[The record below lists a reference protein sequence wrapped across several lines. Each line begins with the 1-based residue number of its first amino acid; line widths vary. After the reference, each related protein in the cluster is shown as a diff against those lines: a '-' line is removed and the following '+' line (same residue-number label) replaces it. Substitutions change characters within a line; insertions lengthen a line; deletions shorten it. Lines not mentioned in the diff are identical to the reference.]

1 MTVSPGREHHRSAPD
16 FLRNQSR
23 VSDVGVDVEHIVDHQ
38 AKVDESGTDAFVLFY
53 QAEYPGMVRLAH
65 ALTGSAESAEDV
77 VQDAFARLH
86 DRVGGLENPGGYL
99 RTTVVNLCRDRE
111 RHGRRERD
119 LNSQT
124 PDVPALSLG
133 ASELVD
139 VLLSLPYR
147 QRAVLVLRY
156 WGDWSEAE
164 IARSLGCRPGTVKA
178 LVSRGLAR
186 LRKDVAP

>member
-1 MTVSPGREHHRSAPD
+1 M
-16 FLRNQSR
+16 
-23 VSDVGVDVEHIVDHQ
+23 SDVGVVVEHIVDRQ
-38 AKVDESGTDAFVLFY
+38 ADVDGRRIETFEAFY

-65 ALTGSAESAEDV
+65 ALIGRAEGAEDV
-77 VQDAFARLH
+77 VQDAFSRLH
-86 DRVGGLENPGGYL
+86 GRIEGLENPGGYL
-99 RTTVVNLCRDRE
+99 RTTVVNLCRDRQ

-119 LNSQT
+119 RNRQM
-124 PDVPALSLG
+124 PDAPALSLG

-178 LVSRGLAR
+178 LASRGLAR
-186 LRKDVAP
+186 LRKEVAP